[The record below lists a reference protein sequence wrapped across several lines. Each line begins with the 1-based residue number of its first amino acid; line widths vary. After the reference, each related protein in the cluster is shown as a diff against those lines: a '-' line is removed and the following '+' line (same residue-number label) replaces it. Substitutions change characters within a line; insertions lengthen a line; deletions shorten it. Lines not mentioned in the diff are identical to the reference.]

1 MKFDWGVG
9 IVLVIV
15 VFLIG
20 MITLVIISSSQE
32 LNLVTPD
39 YYPKGISYQE
49 QIEKELRSNA
59 LEDQVFI
66 NQDDDFIYVYFP
78 RLDSVNK
85 PGGNVLL
92 FYPRSNRF
100 DKNYEVAVDDSL
112 RMQIS
117 KDSIMT
123 GRCRVKVDW
132 NWDTTDYYYEQEVM
146 LR

>member
-1 MKFDWGVG
+1 MKFNWGVG
-9 IVLVIV
+9 IVLIIV
-15 VFLIG
+15 AFLIG

-39 YYPKGISYQE
+39 YYPKGISYQK

-66 NQDDDFIYVYFP
+66 EQDDDFIYVYFP

-85 PGGNVLL
+85 PEGNVLL

-100 DKNYEVAVDDSL
+100 DKNYDVAVDDSL

-132 NWDTTDYYYEQEVM
+132 NWDTTDYYYEQEIM